1 MESQPLALVHIPCE
15 QSQAQ
20 EMYLSQFWEFLQI
33 EDGIK
38 AFKDVKSRIV
48 TVSSAAVERNA
59 IIGDDAEAR
68 KKDIPIVQL
77 NPGGILNYKYM
88 GENAVRSSGL
98 PYTVVRPVGRV
109 SAVTF
114 TDVNLGCNWLGSGI
128 PLIDSPDA

>member
-1 MESQPLALVHIPCE
+1 M
-15 QSQAQ
+15 
-20 EMYLSQFWEFLQI
+20 
-33 EDGIK
+33 
-38 AFKDVKSRIV
+38 

-98 PYTVVRPVGRV
+98 PYAVVRPVGRASDRQLQRNV
-109 SAVTF
+109 HIWQT
-114 TDVNLGCNWLGSGI
+114 
-128 PLIDSPDA
+128 

>member
-1 MESQPLALVHIPCE
+1 MNGKGSLWFGLRHKNHVLINKRDLLCSRSGH
-15 QSQAQ
+15 QA
-20 EMYLSQFWEFLQI
+20 SFWADLQI

-38 AFKDVKSRIV
+38 AYKAIKPRIV

-59 IIGDDAEAR
+59 VIGDNADAR

-109 SAVTF
+109 S
-114 TDVNLGCNWLGSGI
+114 I
-128 PLIDSPDA
+128 PFIIFK